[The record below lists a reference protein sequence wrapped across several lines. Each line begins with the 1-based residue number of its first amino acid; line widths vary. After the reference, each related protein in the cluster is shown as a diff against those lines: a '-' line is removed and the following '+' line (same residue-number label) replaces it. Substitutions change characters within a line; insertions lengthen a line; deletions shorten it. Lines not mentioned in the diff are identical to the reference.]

1 MKASCVCHIQM
12 LATFPGCLQT
22 GVTYDWRLSVPMLEQ
37 RDGYFTKLKAT
48 VEIMCKLQNQK
59 VRAE

>member
-1 MKASCVCHIQM
+1 MCRCYLEITT
-12 LATFPGCLQT
+12 TFSECLQT

-48 VEIMCKLQNQK
+48 IEIMCKLQNQK
-59 VRAE
+59 VRVE